1 MWKNFLQSFSQ
12 HQTTKRNARYLETQ
26 TWTLRKGSCNSH
38 FSSRDLCNTNEYST
52 QSIVQTHNLFLL
64 VKKCFRHFMFYCS
77 CWCDEQLTLFMF
89 SPSSLLFFFRCDNKG
104 IVNKFFVVN
113 WEQVNQTSVDF
124 LPILLLAIADKMT
137 FELFFLTWIPNNV
150 RIFLGMQS
158 FNKIKNKN
166 GGVKIQLRFEGIKL

>member
-1 MWKNFLQSFSQ
+1 M
-12 HQTTKRNARYLETQ
+12 
-26 TWTLRKGSCNSH
+26 
-38 FSSRDLCNTNEYST
+38 
-52 QSIVQTHNLFLL
+52 
-64 VKKCFRHFMFYCS
+64 
-77 CWCDEQLTLFMF
+77 
-89 SPSSLLFFFRCDNKG
+89 
-104 IVNKFFVVN
+104 VN

-166 GGVKIQLRFEGIKL
+166 GGVKIQLGFEGYKIIENEFKEKY

>member
-1 MWKNFLQSFSQ
+1 MLSAFHVL
-12 HQTTKRNARYLETQ
+12 
-26 TWTLRKGSCNSH
+26 
-38 FSSRDLCNTNEYST
+38 
-52 QSIVQTHNLFLL
+52 LFLL
-64 VKKCFRHFMFYCS
+64 MWWTIDFVYV
-77 CWCDEQLTLFMF
+77 F
-89 SPSSLLFFFRCDNKG
+89 SLISSIFFFRCDNKG

-166 GGVKIQLRFEGIKL
+166 GGVKIQLRFEGIKLNKVKSRKNIKSHPETKPVKNTLKISTKNLKHFLSCNASWHRDG